1 MCQNLDSCILIN
13 YNYTLQRVKW
23 IHDSVDNN
31 DSAHLPE
38 NLPKNR
44 TEIVASTPIFSFS
57 PFCLPVTLRWISNVC
72 YYVLFPFIFTIPPRC
87 LNPLYGWSTHMY
99 YDSYCCLNR
108 SEYWQ
113 WHHRIYSK
121 RLLLHVYLNH
131 ECSLLYVTAWVSL
144 HSCAEEAQRLFK
156 QSNTL
161 LNNHLNESFCFV
173 WCRWLLS
180 RVSVV

>member
-44 TEIVASTPIFSFS
+44 TEIVASTPTFSFS

-87 LNPLYGWSTHMY
+87 LNPLYGWSTQMY

-121 RLLLHVYLNH
+121 RLYYFMYTLTTNVPFYMWLHEFHCIHVLRRHKDY
-131 ECSLLYVTAWVSL
+131 
-144 HSCAEEAQRLFK
+144 
-156 QSNTL
+156 
-161 LNNHLNESFCFV
+161 
-173 WCRWLLS
+173 LS
-180 RVSVV
+180 RVTPCWTII